1 LAELDT
7 CFIVGGASELIGLII
22 AFLSAELLSSLA
34 PRFIHSLFAY
44 LGASF
49 SVQANH
55 PIGPDKGPG
64 LTAIELSLEYMVLVG
79 VHVSI
84 AGGVDRAVDR
94 AVERGCDLFQ
104 IFSRNP
110 RGWASRELSA
120 QEAKRFAEKMGSS
133 GLRLAADHMPYLPN
147 LASPKDDVYTKSIR
161 ALAEELQRC
170 RALRIPYLV
179 THLGS
184 HLGSGWEAG
193 LERIAGAIEYAF
205 SQTDDIDVILLLE
218 NTAGGENSMGS
229 SFKDIGTIIERLN
242 SRRLGVCLDT
252 CHLFAAGYELR
263 TAAGVEETLEDF
275 DQEVGLKL
283 LKLVHLNDSASGPG
297 SRLDRHA
304 HIGLGK
310 IGEPGMRAIL
320 ANEHLKGLPM
330 ILETPVDS
338 VRDDVGNLQVVRSLC
353 HQLER

>member
-1 LAELDT
+1 
-7 CFIVGGASELIGLII
+7 
-22 AFLSAELLSSLA
+22 
-34 PRFIHSLFAY
+34 
-44 LGASF
+44 
-49 SVQANH
+49 
-55 PIGPDKGPG
+55 
-64 LTAIELSLEYMVLVG
+64 MVLVG

-84 AGGVDRAVDR
+84 AGGVDRAVNR
-94 AVERGCDLFQ
+94 AVEKGCDVFQ

-120 QEAKRFAEKMGSS
+120 QEAKRFAEKVESS
-133 GLRLAADHMPYLPN
+133 GLRLAVDHMPYLPN
-147 LASPKDDVYTKSIR
+147 LASPKDDVYAKSLQ
-161 ALAEELQRC
+161 ALVEELQRC

-205 SQTDDIDVILLLE
+205 SQTKDSEVVLLLE

-229 SFKDIGTIIERLN
+229 SFKDIGAIVERLEGK
-242 SRRLGVCLDT
+242 RLGVCLDT

-263 TAAGVEETLEDF
+263 RAEGVEETLDAF

-283 LKLVHLNDSASGPG
+283 LKLIHLNDSAGSLG

-304 HIGLGK
+304 HIGLGE
-310 IGEPGMRAIL
+310 IGEEGMMAIL
-320 ANEHLKGLPM
+320 SDENLKELPM
-330 ILETPVDS
+330 ILETPVDN
-338 VRDDVGNLQVVRSLC
+338 VRDDVGNLRVVRRLAAS
-353 HQLER
+353 